1 VTAVPSLRNPGL
13 VHDFAGRLAAALE
26 LPFRPVLTKR
36 REAPPQSEM
45 ENSAQ
50 QADNVDGVF
59 GVQPGTPLSPDPV
72 ILVDDIRA
80 SGWTLTEVSA
90 VLRRAGAGPVY
101 PFVLA
106 VS

>member
-1 VTAVPSLRNPGL
+1 
-13 VHDFAGRLAAALE
+13 
-26 LPFRPVLTKR
+26 
-36 REAPPQSEM
+36 
-45 ENSAQ
+45 
-50 QADNVDGVF
+50 VDR
-59 GVQPGTPLSPDPV
+59 TL
-72 ILVDDIRA
+72 ILVDDLRA